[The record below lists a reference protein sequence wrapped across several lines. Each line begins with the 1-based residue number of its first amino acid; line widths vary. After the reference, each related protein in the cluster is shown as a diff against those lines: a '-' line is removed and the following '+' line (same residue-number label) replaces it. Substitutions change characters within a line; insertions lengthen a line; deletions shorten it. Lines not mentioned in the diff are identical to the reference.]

1 MHGLCLDLFLHRYNL
16 ERAILLGWPTTS
28 SELEKHRESL
38 EAYFKEH
45 PPASLPQAAAMIEQL
60 TGIKRSA
67 KQVGVFLKKLG
78 LKRLKTYAVPAKT
91 DSEVQETFKKKNWS
105 HA

>member
-1 MHGLCLDLFLHRYNL
+1 M
-16 ERAILLGWPTTS
+16 
-28 SELEKHRESL
+28 EKHRESL

-45 PPASLPQAAAMIEQL
+45 PAASLSQAAAMVEQL

-78 LKRLKTYAVPAKT
+78 LKRLKTYAVPAKMDT
-91 DSEVQETFKKKNWS
+91 EVQETFKKTNWS
-105 HA
+105 PV